1 MPDRRKRRAEHSLLW
16 HLADALLSAV
26 DWICRGIAG
35 AGVLLMRGILRGVLL
50 LCRGAGRL
58 LLGLVRVAALP
69 FRLLFRLIG
78 GRRNRAAQCLRLTGE
93 EFETY
98 CAQILKDNGEPI
110 LKMCV
115 DTGADIDTYTD
126 QVTRVIA
133 TRQKDLAKRAEETAN
148 RRAEFRA
155 KVAAEKA
162 AEAEAV
168 AAGKSPEEVEEA
180 IKAAAQALEDAK
192 KQARMAEIEA
202 ERESRRKH

>member
-1 MPDRRKRRAEHSLLW
+1 MPDRRKRRAEHGLLW

-35 AGVLLMRGILRGVLL
+35 AGVLLMRGILRGALL

-98 CAQILKDNGEPI
+98 CAQILKDNGFRHVELTPMGGDQGVDI
-110 LKMCV
+110 LAVKDGESWAIQCKNYSGAV
-115 DTGADIDTYTD
+115 GNFAVQEACAGREYYGCDRAAVICPGDYTRAARELAESTDVELWAGDTLS
-126 QVTRVIA
+126 R
-133 TRQKDLAKRAEETAN
+133 LM
-148 RRAEFRA
+148 RRS
-155 KVAAEKA
+155 
-162 AEAEAV
+162 
-168 AAGKSPEEVEEA
+168 G
-180 IKAAAQALEDAK
+180 
-192 KQARMAEIEA
+192 
-202 ERESRRKH
+202 RRPHHSA